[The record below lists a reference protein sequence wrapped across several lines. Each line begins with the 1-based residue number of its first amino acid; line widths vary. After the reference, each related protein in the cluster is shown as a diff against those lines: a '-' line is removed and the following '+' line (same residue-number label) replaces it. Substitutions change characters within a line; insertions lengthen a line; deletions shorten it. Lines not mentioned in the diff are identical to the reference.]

1 MLSLRSRH
9 HKVVQS
15 SHQILINSSH
25 NLLFFRLPRTIISYS
40 SACIIFRFR
49 EGMRPRVHLHRT
61 DLVDPMLVAPTLG
74 TYPIQTFHH
83 IPRPS
88 LPKRL
93 DHSKYCVPKS
103 ITSLHPCLSRSQV
116 FSCTKPSDRLLSARV
131 VSKKIVRAVSL
142 SHGSVCFP
150 FSFGH
155 QTKFHTSIRHHGLQS
170 VFMSYHG
177 FDLPTT
183 AWVAANSPAQLCVSP
198 RGFRRLDLCGR
209 CSGLI

>member
-83 IPRPS
+83 INRG
-88 LPKRL
+88 LPYQNASTTVSIASRKALHLFTRVSRAL
-93 DHSKYCVPKS
+93 KCFPVQNPQTDYFLHALFPKKS
-103 ITSLHPCLSRSQV
+103 FGQYLFHMGAFV
-116 FSCTKPSDRLLSARV
+116 FRFPSD
-131 VSKKIVRAVSL
+131 
-142 SHGSVCFP
+142 
-150 FSFGH
+150 
-155 QTKFHTSIRHHGLQS
+155 TKRSST
-170 VFMSYHG
+170 
-177 FDLPTT
+177 
-183 AWVAANSPAQLCVSP
+183 P
-198 RGFRRLDLCGR
+198 R
-209 CSGLI
+209 